1 MIRHLGACFVALV
14 WAGVTH
20 AQTVREPDTASGLT
34 AAPVAAQRIV
44 SLAPHATELL
54 YSLGLGERIVGA
66 DESSNYPATA
76 LRIPRIGR
84 AGALDIERIVAL
96 KPDLVIGWGSGNVAG
111 QLAQLRRLGLNLFIS
126 EPATLDD
133 VAADLRRLAV
143 LGGVSARG
151 ERVAG
156 EFEQGLAELRRRYQ
170 AKAPVSVFYQ
180 IWHEPLMTV
189 NQQHSISAVIR
200 LCGGRNVF
208 AGLSNIAP
216 TVNIEAVLRADP
228 QMIIGSGSDDTRPQW
243 LDDWRR
249 WPQLRAVKANALV
262 DVPPDLMQRP
272 TVRMLEG
279 ARRVCAAIDDV
290 RTRNLTP

>member
-1 MIRHLGACFVALV
+1 LRRGIVVFVVILV
-14 WAGVTH
+14 WVGVLR
-20 AQTVREPDTASGLT
+20 AQTIRSPEAVSGL
-34 AAPVAAQRIV
+34 ASRPAPAQRIV
-44 SLAPHATELL
+44 SLAPHATELV

-66 DESSNYPATA
+66 DESSNYPAPA

-96 KPDLVIGWGSGNVAG
+96 KPDLVIAWGSGNVAG
-111 QLAQLRRLGLNLFIS
+111 QVAQLRRLGLNVFTS
-126 EPATLDD
+126 EPSRLDEIA
-133 VAADLRRLAV
+133 VELRHLAA

-156 EFEQGLAELRRRYQ
+156 EFEQGLAELRLRYQ

-279 ARRVCAAIDDV
+279 ARRVCAAIDHV